1 MSWRH
6 EVFGPMRERT
16 LENAQLF
23 ALTSRYD
30 LSRDSRLA
38 RAIVRTVNQEL
49 DREEARRGV
58 QRVQAGELLLRT
70 RHGPLII
77 PLRTPEMLERVLAG
91 ERWNEVRADIL
102 SDAAARYKQHYPH
115 AEGHQLERFLRTLYP
130 GRMPGRPGSGRHP
143 STQARRARPY
153 GNTIPGAMPLSD
165 LDLERARATT
175 RRGAPRPAHHPNTL
189 AALTYFL
196 DTQAGIPP
204 AVQEA
209 MLFELIALRA
219 RYHPLASALAS
230 GQMPLAA
237 MSTDAGRNLWKST
250 REQPLAPILITLLH
264 GTEARTL
271 RSTPPASSDAFLN
284 LHARRMA
291 RVLSEAY
298 VQNGL
303 LSYSEVQWIFLL
315 GQATVGRALDSYQ
328 RQHNVILPCPGTVLD
343 MGRTLTHKDL
353 IVRLHLQGLT
363 TLEIARSTH
372 HHPHSVDAYIKD
384 FDAVLI
390 LLLYGIPTNLAAS
403 ILRHG
408 PSLIQEYHH
417 IIRSY
422 LKDPE
427 TMREHLRAKGVT
439 IPTHVSHTG

>member
-1 MSWRH
+1 
-6 EVFGPMRERT
+6 
-16 LENAQLF
+16 
-23 ALTSRYD
+23 
-30 LSRDSRLA
+30 
-38 RAIVRTVNQEL
+38 
-49 DREEARRGV
+49 
-58 QRVQAGELLLRT
+58 
-70 RHGPLII
+70 
-77 PLRTPEMLERVLAG
+77 
-91 ERWNEVRADIL
+91 
-102 SDAAARYKQHYPH
+102 
-115 AEGHQLERFLRTLYP
+115 
-130 GRMPGRPGSGRHP
+130 
-143 STQARRARPY
+143 
-153 GNTIPGAMPLSD
+153 
-165 LDLERARATT
+165 
-175 RRGAPRPAHHPNTL
+175 
-189 AALTYFL
+189 
-196 DTQAGIPP
+196 
-204 AVQEA
+204 
-209 MLFELIALRA
+209 
-219 RYHPLASALAS
+219 
-230 GQMPLAA
+230 
-237 MSTDAGRNLWKST
+237 
-250 REQPLAPILITLLH
+250 
-264 GTEARTL
+264 
-271 RSTPPASSDAFLN
+271 
-284 LHARRMA
+284 MA

-427 TMREHLRAKGVT
+427 TMRDHLRDKGVT